1 LENPWKFFTTLQHRR
16 HHTAGVKAGQRPS
29 GRTIILELVREMEE
43 RLYPLLY
50 RVLPP
55 RAYHV
60 YLHPDDYREIETIA
74 PVIAADAQRA
84 LTDRVDAL
92 NRRPRW
98 HGLLLGKQP
107 PIEPPAAGWEIAIHP
122 DANSELER
130 GQIGIVS
137 RLSVAA
143 TPKFE
148 GGTPTTRI
156 ARTVV
161 TGPLRRTTTREETT
175 AAPISHAV
183 RAPVSTPPVAVAARL
198 REDASAGQ
206 AAASAV
212 TNATSITLGAEALA
226 KAAEPRV
233 DLSAEGLA
241 KVDAAGGVAQLAYVD
256 EHGPHIFVMRKDV
269 VSIGR
274 GGSAHWVDVQVTT
287 GPRVSRE
294 HCRIRRADDGRFFLQ
309 DLSTW
314 GTSVNGQRVKP
325 FVHTSP
331 AGQLEETG
339 QEHEL
344 PREARIQLADAL
356 LIEFQTLEP

>member
-1 LENPWKFFTTLQHRR
+1 
-16 HHTAGVKAGQRPS
+16 
-29 GRTIILELVREMEE
+29 MEE

-60 YLHPDDYREIETIA
+60 YVHPDDYREIETIVQ
-74 PVIAADAQRA
+74 VIAADAQRA
-84 LTDRVDAL
+84 LTERVDTL

-98 HGLLLGKQP
+98 QGLLLGKHP

-143 TPKFE
+143 RPTFE

-161 TGPLRRTTTREETT
+161 TGTLRRTTTREET
-175 AAPISHAV
+175 AA
-183 RAPVSTPPVAVAARL
+183 PVAVAA
-198 REDASAGQ
+198 APSA
-206 AAASAV
+206 
-212 TNATSITLGAEALA
+212 TATAT
-226 KAAEPRV
+226 EPRV
-233 DLSAEGLA
+233 E
-241 KVDAAGGVAQLAYVD
+241 AARGIAQLAYVD
-256 EHGPHIFVMRKDV
+256 EQGPHIFVMRKDV

-356 LIEFQTLEP
+356 LIEFQALDPQ

>member
-1 LENPWKFFTTLQHRR
+1 
-16 HHTAGVKAGQRPS
+16 
-29 GRTIILELVREMEE
+29 MEE

-60 YLHPDDYREIETIA
+60 YLHPDDYREIETIVQ
-74 PVIAADAQRA
+74 VIAADAQRA
-84 LTDRVDAL
+84 LSERVDSL

-98 HGLLLGKQP
+98 QGLILGTQP
-107 PIEPPAAGWEIAIHP
+107 PIEPPSGGWDISIHP

-161 TGPLRRTTTREETT
+161 TGTLRRTTTREET
-175 AAPISHAV
+175 AV
-183 RAPVSTPPVAVAARL
+183 SPVPLAVPASVSTPLVAVAA
-198 REDASAGQ
+198 APSAI
-206 AAASAV
+206 
-212 TNATSITLGAEALA
+212 TNATSI
-226 KAAEPRV
+226 AEPRV
-233 DLSAEGLA
+233 E
-241 KVDAAGGVAQLAYVD
+241 AARGVAQLAYVD
-256 EHGPHIFVMRKDV
+256 EQGPHTFVMRKDV

-274 GGSAHWVDVQVTT
+274 GGSAHWVDVQVAT
-287 GPRVSRE
+287 GPRVSRD

-325 FVHTSP
+325 YVHTSP
-331 AGQLEETG
+331 AGKLEETG

-344 PREARIQLADAL
+344 PRDARIQLADAL

>member
-1 LENPWKFFTTLQHRR
+1 
-16 HHTAGVKAGQRPS
+16 
-29 GRTIILELVREMEE
+29 MEE

-74 PVIAADAQRA
+74 QAIAADAQRA
-84 LTDRVDAL
+84 LTDRVGAL

-98 HGLLLGKQP
+98 QGLLLGKQP
-107 PIEPPAAGWEIAIHP
+107 PIEPPSAGWEIAIHP
-122 DANSELER
+122 DANSELAR

-137 RLSVAA
+137 CLSVAR
-143 TPKFE
+143 TPTFE
-148 GGTPTTRI
+148 VGTPTTRF
-156 ARTVV
+156 ARTLV
-161 TGPLRRTTTREETT
+161 TGTLRRTTTREET
-175 AAPISHAV
+175 AAPPVPRAV
-183 RAPVSTPPVAVAARL
+183 PSPVSTPLVSVAAPL
-198 REDASAGQ
+198 REDAS
-206 AAASAV
+206 
-212 TNATSITLGAEALA
+212 TSALA

-233 DLSAEGLA
+233 E
-241 KVDAAGGVAQLAYVD
+241 AARGVAHLAYVD
-256 EHGPHIFVMRKDV
+256 EQGPHVFVMRKDV

-309 DLSTW
+309 DVSTW

-325 FVHTSP
+325 YVHTSP
-331 AGQLEETG
+331 AGLLEETG

-344 PREARIQLADAL
+344 PRDARIQLADAL
-356 LIEFQTLEP
+356 QIEFQTLDPES

>member
-1 LENPWKFFTTLQHRR
+1 
-16 HHTAGVKAGQRPS
+16 
-29 GRTIILELVREMEE
+29 MEE

-60 YLHPDDYREIETIA
+60 YLHPDDYREVETIA
-74 PVIAADAQRA
+74 QVIAADAQRA
-84 LTDRVDAL
+84 LTERVDTL

-98 HGLLLGKQP
+98 HGLILGKQP
-107 PIEPPAAGWEIAIHP
+107 PIEAPSGGWEISIHP

-143 TPKFE
+143 TPRFE

-161 TGPLRRTTTREETT
+161 TGTLRRTTTHEEAA
-175 AAPISHAV
+175 AAPVPHAV
-183 RAPVSTPPVAVAARL
+183 PPSASTPLIGAGARL

-206 AAASAV
+206 AAPSAV
-212 TNATSITLGAEALA
+212 ASATSIP
-226 KAAEPRV
+226 EPRV
-233 DLSAEGLA
+233 DLSAGAVA
-241 KVDAAGGVAQLAYVD
+241 KVEAARGVARLAYVD
-256 EHGPHIFVMRKDV
+256 EQGPHVFVMRKDV

-274 GGSAHWVDVQVTT
+274 GGSAHWVDVQITT

-294 HCRIRRADDGRFFLQ
+294 HCRIRRAGDGRFFLQ
-309 DLSTW
+309 DVSTW
-314 GTSVNGQRVKP
+314 GTSVDGQRVPP
-325 FVHTSP
+325 FVRPSP
-331 AGQLEETG
+331 DGELKETG
-339 QEHEL
+339 AEREL
-344 PREARIQLADAL
+344 PAHARIQLADAVS
-356 LIEFQTLEP
+356 IEFQADGAPC

>member
-1 LENPWKFFTTLQHRR
+1 
-16 HHTAGVKAGQRPS
+16 
-29 GRTIILELVREMEE
+29 MEE

-74 PVIAADAQRA
+74 QVIAADAQRA
-84 LTDRVDAL
+84 LTERVDTL

-98 HGLLLGKQP
+98 QGLLLGKQP
-107 PIEPPAAGWEIAIHP
+107 PIEPPAAGWEISVHP
-122 DANSELER
+122 DANGELVR

-143 TPKFE
+143 RPTFE

-161 TGPLRRTTTREETT
+161 TGRLRQTTTREET
-175 AAPISHAV
+175 AAPVPQAV
-183 RAPVSTPPVAVAARL
+183 PSSVSTPLLAVAARL
-198 REDASAGQ
+198 REDASTFAQATADKSAGQ
-206 AAASAV
+206 AAPTVVS
-212 TNATSITLGAEALA
+212 NATVIALARPPPSLGEGGALA

-233 DLSAEGLA
+233 DPSAEALA
-241 KVDAAGGVAQLAYVD
+241 KVEAARGVAQLAYVD
-256 EHGPHIFVMRKDV
+256 EQGPHIFVMRKDL

-294 HCRIRRADDGRFFLQ
+294 HCRIRRAGDGRFFLQ
-309 DLSTW
+309 DLSAW

-325 FVHTSP
+325 YVHTSP
-331 AGQLEETG
+331 AGQLQETG
-339 QEHEL
+339 QEHAL
-344 PREARIQLADAL
+344 PRDARIQLADVL
-356 LIEFQTLEP
+356 LIEFQTTDSQ

>member
-1 LENPWKFFTTLQHRR
+1 
-16 HHTAGVKAGQRPS
+16 VKPGQRPS

-84 LTDRVDAL
+84 LSERIGTL

-98 HGLLLGKQP
+98 QGLLLGKQP
-107 PIEPPAAGWEIAIHP
+107 PIETPAAGWEISIHP
-122 DANSELER
+122 DANTELER

-137 RLSVAA
+137 RLSVAR
-143 TPKFE
+143 TPTFE

-161 TGPLRRTTTREETT
+161 TGTLRRTTTSEESVPPP
-175 AAPISHAV
+175 APQSAPS
-183 RAPVSTPPVAVAARL
+183 PVSVATPLIAVAA
-198 REDASAGQ
+198 AP
-206 AAASAV
+206 SAV
-212 TNATSITLGAEALA
+212 ANTSTMT
-226 KAAEPRV
+226 EPRP
-233 DLSAEGLA
+233 E
-241 KVDAAGGVAQLAYVD
+241 AARGIAHLAYVD
-256 EHGPHIFVMRKDV
+256 EQGPHVFVMRKDV

-294 HCRIRRADDGRFFLQ
+294 HCRVRRAEDGRFFLR
-309 DLSTW
+309 DMSTW
-314 GTSVNGQRVKP
+314 GTSVNGQRIPP
-325 FVHTSP
+325 FVQTSP
-331 AGQLEETG
+331 TGQLEETG
-339 QEHEL
+339 HEHEL

-356 LIEFQTLEP
+356 LIEFQTLDPQ

>member
-1 LENPWKFFTTLQHRR
+1 MENPWKFFTTLQHR
-16 HHTAGVKAGQRPS
+16 HTHTAGVKTGERPS

-43 RLYPLLY
+43 RRYPLLY

-74 PVIAADAQRA
+74 QVIAADAHRA
-84 LTDRVDAL
+84 LTERVDAL

-98 HGLLLGKQP
+98 QGVLLGKQP
-107 PIEPPAAGWEIAIHP
+107 PIEPPPAGWEISIHP
-122 DANSELER
+122 DANGELER

-137 RLSVAA
+137 RLAVAR
-143 TPKFE
+143 TPTFE

-161 TGPLRRTTTREETT
+161 TGTLRRTTSHEEAT
-175 AAPISHAV
+175 AAP
-183 RAPVSTPPVAVAARL
+183 T
-198 REDASAGQ
+198 
-206 AAASAV
+206 AAANV
-212 TNATSITLGAEALA
+212 TSIPLGVDALA

-233 DLSAEGLA
+233 DPSAVALA
-241 KVDAAGGVAQLAYVD
+241 KVEAARGIAQLAYVD
-256 EHGPHIFVMRKDV
+256 EQGPHIFVMRKDV

-314 GTSVNGQRVKP
+314 GTSVNGERVKP
-325 FVHTSP
+325 YVQTSA

-339 QEHEL
+339 QEHQL
-344 PREARIQLADAL
+344 PHNARVQLADAL
-356 LIEFQTLEP
+356 LIEFQTIGPQ

>member
-1 LENPWKFFTTLQHRR
+1 
-16 HHTAGVKAGQRPS
+16 
-29 GRTIILELVREMEE
+29 MEE

-84 LTDRVDAL
+84 LSERVDAL

-98 HGLLLGKQP
+98 QGLLLGKQP
-107 PIEPPAAGWEIAIHP
+107 PIELPSAGWDISIHP
-122 DANSELER
+122 DANSELAP

-143 TPKFE
+143 TPTFE

-161 TGPLRRTTTREETT
+161 TGDLRRTTTRDE
-175 AAPISHAV
+175 
-183 RAPVSTPPVAVAARL
+183 APVAPLAAVAT
-198 REDASAGQ
+198 Q
-206 AAASAV
+206 ATAITS
-212 TNATSITLGAEALA
+212 ATSVP
-226 KAAEPRV
+226 EPRV
-233 DLSAEGLA
+233 GPSAEAVA
-241 KVDAAGGVAQLAYVD
+241 KVEATRAIARLAYVD
-256 EHGPHIFVMRKDV
+256 EQGPHVFVMRKDV

-274 GGSAHWVDVQVTT
+274 GGSAHWVDVQVAT

-294 HCRIRRADDGRFFLQ
+294 HCRIRRNSDGRFYLQ
-309 DLSTW
+309 DMSAW
-314 GTSVNGQRVKP
+314 GTSVNSQRVKP
-325 FVHTSP
+325 FVHTTP

-339 QEHEL
+339 HEHEL
-344 PREARIQLADAL
+344 PRDARIQLADAL
-356 LIEFQTLEP
+356 LIEFQALESQ

>member
-1 LENPWKFFTTLQHRR
+1 M
-16 HHTAGVKAGQRPS
+16 KAGQRPS
-29 GRTIILELVREMEE
+29 GRTIILELVREMEG

-50 RVLPP
+50 RVLAP

-60 YLHPDDYREIETIA
+60 YLHPDDYREIQTIA
-74 PVIAADAQRA
+74 QVIAADAQRA
-84 LTDRVDAL
+84 LTDRVAAL

-107 PIEPPAAGWEIAIHP
+107 PIEPPSAGWEISIHP
-122 DANSELER
+122 DANSELEH

-137 RLSVAA
+137 RLSVPA
-143 TPKFE
+143 TPTFE

-161 TGPLRRTTTREETT
+161 TGTLRRTTTREEAT
-175 AAPISHAV
+175 APSVPQIARSSI
-183 RAPVSTPPVAVAARL
+183 STPLVAVAA
-198 REDASAGQ
+198 APAVAAVP
-206 AAASAV
+206 AAA
-212 TNATSITLGAEALA
+212 TAESRVE
-226 KAAEPRV
+226 AAR
-233 DLSAEGLA
+233 GI
-241 KVDAAGGVAQLAYVD
+241 AQLAYVD
-256 EHGPHIFVMRKDV
+256 EHGPHVFVIRKDV

-294 HCRIRRADDGRFFLQ
+294 HCRIRRAADGRFFLQ

-325 FVHTSP
+325 FVHTSS

-344 PREARIQLADAL
+344 SRDARIQLADAL
-356 LIEFQTLEP
+356 LIEFQTLDPQ

>member
-1 LENPWKFFTTLQHRR
+1 
-16 HHTAGVKAGQRPS
+16 VKAGQRPS
-29 GRTIILELVREMEE
+29 GRHIILELVREMEE

-60 YLHPDDYREIETIA
+60 YLHPDDYRDIETIA

-84 LTDRVDAL
+84 LTERVDTL
-92 NRRPRW
+92 NQRPRW
-98 HGLLLGKQP
+98 QGLLLGKQP
-107 PIEPPAAGWEIAIHP
+107 PIEPPPAGWEIAIHP

-137 RLSVAA
+137 RLAVAA
-143 TPKFE
+143 TPTFE

-161 TGPLRRTTTREETT
+161 TGALRRTTTREE
-175 AAPISHAV
+175 AA
-183 RAPVSTPPVAVAARL
+183 AVA
-198 REDASAGQ
+198 SAPT
-206 AAASAV
+206 AV
-212 TNATSITLGAEALA
+212 AHATI
-226 KAAEPRV
+226 AEPRV
-233 DLSAEGLA
+233 DLSAGLSAEALA
-241 KVDAAGGVAQLAYVD
+241 KVEAARGVAQLAYAD
-256 EHGPHIFVMRKDV
+256 EHGPHVFVMRKDV

-294 HCRIRRADDGRFFLQ
+294 HCRIRRSGDGRFFLQ

-325 FVHTSP
+325 YVQTST

-339 QEHEL
+339 QEQEL
-344 PREARIQLADAL
+344 PRDARIQLADAL
-356 LIEFQTLEP
+356 LIEFQTLDPQ

>member
-1 LENPWKFFTTLQHRR
+1 
-16 HHTAGVKAGQRPS
+16 
-29 GRTIILELVREMEE
+29 MEE

-74 PVIAADAQRA
+74 QVIAADAQRA
-84 LTDRVDAL
+84 LTERVDTL

-98 HGLLLGKQP
+98 QGLLLGKQP
-107 PIEPPAAGWEIAIHP
+107 PIEPPSAGWEISIHP

-156 ARTVV
+156 GRTVV
-161 TGPLRRTTTREETT
+161 AGTLRRTTTREE
-175 AAPISHAV
+175 A
-183 RAPVSTPPVAVAARL
+183 
-198 REDASAGQ
+198 ASAGPATAKAHALQ
-206 AAASAV
+206 PS
-212 TNATSITLGAEALA
+212 TIQMATSVALDADPSAEALA
-226 KAAEPRV
+226 KVEALAQAAEPRV
-233 DLSAEGLA
+233 EVARGI
-241 KVDAAGGVAQLAYVD
+241 AQLAYVD
-256 EHGPHIFVMRKDV
+256 EQGPHIFVMRKDA

-325 FVHTSP
+325 YVHTSP

-339 QEHEL
+339 LEHEL
-344 PREARIQLADAL
+344 PRDARIQLADAL
-356 LIEFQTLEP
+356 LVEFQTLDS

>member
-1 LENPWKFFTTLQHRR
+1 M
-16 HHTAGVKAGQRPS
+16 KAGQRPS

-74 PVIAADAQRA
+74 QAIAADAQRA
-84 LTDRVDAL
+84 MTERVDAL

-98 HGLLLGKQP
+98 QGLLLGKQP
-107 PIEPPAAGWEIAIHP
+107 PIEPPSAGWEISIHP

-137 RLSVAA
+137 RLSVTASP
-143 TPKFE
+143 TFE

-161 TGPLRRTTTREETT
+161 TGTLRRTTTREET
-175 AAPISHAV
+175 AAPVPKAV
-183 RAPVSTPPVAVAARL
+183 SSSVSTPPVAAAVAP
-198 REDASAGQ
+198 
-206 AAASAV
+206 SAV
-212 TNATSITLGAEALA
+212 ANATSI
-226 KAAEPRV
+226 AEPHI
-233 DLSAEGLA
+233 E
-241 KVDAAGGVAQLAYVD
+241 AARGIAQLAYVD
-256 EHGPHIFVMRKDV
+256 EQGPHIFVMRKDV

-314 GTSVNGQRVKP
+314 GTSVNGQGVKP
-325 FVHTSP
+325 YVQTSP

-344 PREARIQLADAL
+344 PRDARIQLADAL
-356 LIEFQTLEP
+356 LIEFQTLDPQ

>member
-1 LENPWKFFTTLQHRR
+1 
-16 HHTAGVKAGQRPS
+16 
-29 GRTIILELVREMEE
+29 MEE

-55 RAYHV
+55 RVYHV

-74 PVIAADAQRA
+74 PAIAVDAQRA
-84 LTDRVDAL
+84 LTERVDTL

-98 HGLLLGKQP
+98 HGLILGKQP
-107 PIEPPAAGWEIAIHP
+107 LIEPPAAGWDISIHP
-122 DANSELER
+122 EANSELER

-143 TPKFE
+143 VPTFE

-161 TGPLRRTTTREETT
+161 SGTLRRTTTREETVT
-175 AAPISHAV
+175 PPVPAVTQPAAST
-183 RAPVSTPPVAVAARL
+183 VSTPVLAVAA
-198 REDASAGQ
+198 AAPSAIT
-206 AAASAV
+206 S
-212 TNATSITLGAEALA
+212 ATSAPEVRMEAA
-226 KAAEPRV
+226 R
-233 DLSAEGLA
+233 
-241 KVDAAGGVAQLAYVD
+241 GVAQLAYVD
-256 EHGPHIFVMRKDV
+256 EQGPHTFVMRKDV

-274 GGSAHWVDVQVTT
+274 GGSAHWVDVQVAT

-294 HCRIRRADDGRFFLQ
+294 HCRIRRAADGRFFLQ

-325 FVHTSP
+325 YVQSSTT
-331 AGQLEETG
+331 GQLQETG
-339 QEHEL
+339 EEQQL
-344 PREARIQLADAL
+344 PRDARIQLADAL
-356 LIEFQTLEP
+356 LIEFQTLNQL

>member
-1 LENPWKFFTTLQHRR
+1 M
-16 HHTAGVKAGQRPS
+16 KAGQRPS

-74 PVIAADAQRA
+74 QVIAADAQRA
-84 LTDRVDAL
+84 LTERVDTL

-98 HGLLLGKQP
+98 QRLLLGKQP
-107 PIEPPAAGWEIAIHP
+107 PIEPPSAGWEISIHP

-161 TGPLRRTTTREETT
+161 TGTLRRTTTREE
-175 AAPISHAV
+175 A
-183 RAPVSTPPVAVAARL
+183 
-198 REDASAGQ
+198 ASAGP
-206 AAASAV
+206 ATAKAV
-212 TNATSITLGAEALA
+212 ALQPSTIQMATSVALDADPSAEALA
-226 KAAEPRV
+226 KVEALAQAAEPRV
-233 DLSAEGLA
+233 EVARGI
-241 KVDAAGGVAQLAYVD
+241 AQLAYVD
-256 EHGPHIFVMRKDV
+256 EQGPHIFVMRKDA

-314 GTSVNGQRVKP
+314 GTSVNGERVKP
-325 FVHTSP
+325 YVHTSP

-344 PREARIQLADAL
+344 PRDARIQLADAL
-356 LIEFQTLEP
+356 LIEFQTLHP

>member
-1 LENPWKFFTTLQHRR
+1 M
-16 HHTAGVKAGQRPS
+16 KAGQRPS

-43 RLYPLLY
+43 RLYPLVY

-74 PVIAADAQRA
+74 QVIAADAERA
-84 LTDRVDAL
+84 LTERVDIL

-98 HGLLLGKQP
+98 HRLLLGKQP
-107 PIEPPAAGWEIAIHP
+107 PIEPPSAGWEIAIHP

-161 TGPLRRTTTREETT
+161 TGTLRRTTTREE
-175 AAPISHAV
+175 A
-183 RAPVSTPPVAVAARL
+183 
-198 REDASAGQ
+198 ASAGPATAKAVALQ
-206 AAASAV
+206 PSTIQMATSVALGADSSAV
-212 TNATSITLGAEALA
+212 ALA
-226 KAAEPRV
+226 KVEAA
-233 DLSAEGLA
+233 S
-241 KVDAAGGVAQLAYVD
+241 GVAQLAYVD

-294 HCRIRRADDGRFFLQ
+294 HCRIRRANSGRFFLQ

-314 GTSVNGQRVKP
+314 GTSVNDQRVTP
-325 FVHTSP
+325 YVHTSP
-331 AGQLEETG
+331 TGQLEETG

-344 PREARIQLADAL
+344 PRDARIQLADAL
-356 LIEFQTLEP
+356 QIEFQTLDPQ

>member
-1 LENPWKFFTTLQHRR
+1 
-16 HHTAGVKAGQRPS
+16 
-29 GRTIILELVREMEE
+29 MEE

-84 LTDRVDAL
+84 LTERVETL

-98 HGLLLGKQP
+98 HGLLHGKQP
-107 PIEPPAAGWEIAIHP
+107 PIEPPSAGWDISIHP

-161 TGPLRRTTTREETT
+161 TGTLRRTTTREEA
-175 AAPISHAV
+175 AAPPVPQAAP
-183 RAPVSTPPVAVAARL
+183 APVATPVLAVAARL
-198 REDASAGQ
+198 REDGSAGQ
-206 AAASAV
+206 AAPSAI
-212 TNATSITLGAEALA
+212 TNATGVTLDADPSAVPLPKAEAA
-226 KAAEPRV
+226 RGIAH
-233 DLSAEGLA
+233 
-241 KVDAAGGVAQLAYVD
+241 LAYVD
-256 EHGPHIFVMRKDV
+256 EQGPHVFVMRKDV

-274 GGSAHWVDVQVTT
+274 GGSAHWVDVQVAT

-314 GTSVNGQRVKP
+314 GTSVNGQQVKP

-344 PREARIQLADAL
+344 PRDARIQLADAV
-356 LIEFQTLEP
+356 LIEFQRLDQP

>member
-1 LENPWKFFTTLQHRR
+1 
-16 HHTAGVKAGQRPS
+16 VKAAQRPS

-60 YLHPDDYREIETIA
+60 YLHPDDYREVETIT

-84 LTDRVDAL
+84 LTERVDTL

-98 HGLLLGKQP
+98 QGMLLGKQP
-107 PIEPPAAGWEIAIHP
+107 PIEPPSAGWEISIHP

-137 RLSVAA
+137 RLSVARA
-143 TPKFE
+143 PTFE

-161 TGPLRRTTTREETT
+161 TGTLRRTTTRDEDATL
-175 AAPISHAV
+175 APAPPVPQAV
-183 RAPVSTPPVAVAARL
+183 PPTISTPPVAVLAAPP
-198 REDASAGQ
+198 AVAQ
-206 AAASAV
+206 A
-212 TNATSITLGAEALA
+212 TGT
-226 KAAEPRV
+226 AEPRV
-233 DLSAEGLA
+233 DPSAVALA
-241 KVDAAGGVAQLAYVD
+241 KVEAARGVAHLAYVD
-256 EHGPHIFVMRKDV
+256 EQGPHVFVIRKDL

-287 GPRVSRE
+287 GARVSRE

-309 DLSTW
+309 DLSAW
-314 GTSVNGQRVKP
+314 GTSVNGQRVRP
-325 FVHTSP
+325 YVHTSP
-331 AGQLEETG
+331 EGRLEETG

-344 PREARIQLADAL
+344 PRDARIQLADAL
-356 LIEFQTLEP
+356 LIEFQTLE

>member
-1 LENPWKFFTTLQHRR
+1 
-16 HHTAGVKAGQRPS
+16 
-29 GRTIILELVREMEE
+29 MEE

-60 YLHPDDYREIETIA
+60 YLHSDDYREIETVA

-84 LTDRVDAL
+84 LTERVNTL

-98 HGLLLGKQP
+98 QGLLLGKQP
-107 PIEPPAAGWEIAIHP
+107 PIEPPSAGWEISIHP
-122 DANSELER
+122 DANSELEP

-161 TGPLRRTTTREETT
+161 TGTLRRTTTREET
-175 AAPISHAV
+175 AAPPLPQAV
-183 RAPVSTPPVAVAARL
+183 PSSVSTPLIAVAARP
-198 REDASAGQ
+198 REDASTFAKAAGDGSAGQ
-206 AAASAV
+206 AAPAGI
-212 TNATSITLGAEALA
+212 TDATSIG
-226 KAAEPRV
+226 EPRV
-233 DLSAEGLA
+233 E
-241 KVDAAGGVAQLAYVD
+241 AAGGVAQLAYVD
-256 EHGPHIFVMRKDV
+256 EQGPHIFVMRKDV

-314 GTSVNGQRVKP
+314 GTSLNGRRVKP
-325 FVHTSP
+325 YVQTSP
-331 AGQLEETG
+331 AGHLEETG

-344 PREARIQLADAL
+344 PRDARVQLAETL
-356 LIEFQTLEP
+356 LIEFQTLDRR

>member
-1 LENPWKFFTTLQHRR
+1 M
-16 HHTAGVKAGQRPS
+16 QRPS

-60 YLHPDDYREIETIA
+60 YLHPDDYRDIETIA
-74 PVIAADAQRA
+74 AVLAADAQRG
-84 LTDRVDAL
+84 LTERVETL

-98 HGLLLGKQP
+98 QRLLLGNQP
-107 PIEPPAAGWEIAIHP
+107 PIEVPQDGWDISIHP
-122 DANSELER
+122 DANNELEP

-137 RLSVAA
+137 RLAVAA
-143 TPKFE
+143 NPKFE

-161 TGPLRRTTTREETT
+161 TGTLRRTTTREEVTPPSIPDT
-175 AAPISHAV
+175 RATSLAVPVVRATAIATPLIARSAAP
-183 RAPVSTPPVAVAARL
+183 
-198 REDASAGQ
+198 ASIADTG
-206 AAASAV
+206 
-212 TNATSITLGAEALA
+212 ATSEVRG
-226 KAAEPRV
+226 
-233 DLSAEGLA
+233 
-241 KVDAAGGVAQLAYVD
+241 DAAGGNARLAYVD
-256 EHGPHIFVMRKDV
+256 EQGPHVFVMRKDV

-287 GPRVSRE
+287 GARVSRE
-294 HCRIRRADDGRFFLQ
+294 HCRIRRAGDGRFFLQ

-314 GTSVNGQRVKP
+314 GTSVNGQRVQP
-325 FVHTSP
+325 FVRTTA

-339 QEHEL
+339 NEHEL
-344 PREARIQLADAL
+344 PRDARIQLADAL
-356 LIEFQTLEP
+356 LIEFQTLQQS

>member
-1 LENPWKFFTTLQHRR
+1 
-16 HHTAGVKAGQRPS
+16 
-29 GRTIILELVREMEE
+29 MEE

-74 PVIAADAQRA
+74 QVIAADAQRA
-84 LTDRVDAL
+84 LTERVDTL

-98 HGLLLGKQP
+98 QGLLLGKQP
-107 PIEPPAAGWEIAIHP
+107 PIEPPSAGWEISIHP

-161 TGPLRRTTTREETT
+161 TGTLRRTTTREET
-175 AAPISHAV
+175 AV
-183 RAPVSTPPVAVAARL
+183 PPVPQALASSVSTPLLTVAAAPT
-198 REDASAGQ
+198 EVA
-206 AAASAV
+206 
-212 TNATSITLGAEALA
+212 NATSV
-226 KAAEPRV
+226 AEPRV
-233 DLSAEGLA
+233 EVARGI
-241 KVDAAGGVAQLAYVD
+241 AQLAYVD
-256 EHGPHIFVMRKDV
+256 EQGPHIFVMRKDV

-325 FVHTSP
+325 YVHTSP

-339 QEHEL
+339 REHEL
-344 PREARIQLADAL
+344 PRDARIQLADAL
-356 LIEFQTLEP
+356 LIEFQTLDPQ

>member
-1 LENPWKFFTTLQHRR
+1 
-16 HHTAGVKAGQRPS
+16 
-29 GRTIILELVREMEE
+29 MEE

-74 PVIAADAQRA
+74 QVIAADAQRA
-84 LTDRVDAL
+84 LTERIDAL

-98 HGLLLGKQP
+98 QGLLLGKQP
-107 PIEPPAAGWEIAIHP
+107 PIEPPSAGWEISIHP
-122 DANSELER
+122 DANHELER

-137 RLSVAA
+137 RLSVAR
-143 TPKFE
+143 TPTFE

-161 TGPLRRTTTREETT
+161 TGTLRRTTTREET
-175 AAPISHAV
+175 AAPPVPQVIPSS
-183 RAPVSTPPVAVAARL
+183 VSTPLVAVAA
-198 REDASAGQ
+198 APSV
-206 AAASAV
+206 AAIP
-212 TNATSITLGAEALA
+212 TSI
-226 KAAEPRV
+226 AEPRV
-233 DLSAEGLA
+233 E
-241 KVDAAGGVAQLAYVD
+241 AARGIAHLAYVD
-256 EHGPHIFVMRKDV
+256 EQGPHVFVMRKDV

-325 FVHTSP
+325 FVHTST

-344 PREARIQLADAL
+344 SRDARIQLADAL
-356 LIEFQTLEP
+356 LIEFQTLDPQ

>member
-1 LENPWKFFTTLQHRR
+1 M
-16 HHTAGVKAGQRPS
+16 KAGQRPS

-43 RLYPLLY
+43 RLYPLVY

-74 PVIAADAQRA
+74 QVIAADAARA
-84 LTDRVDAL
+84 LTERVDTL

-98 HGLLLGKQP
+98 QGLLLGKQP
-107 PIEPPAAGWEIAIHP
+107 PIEPPSAGWEISIHP
-122 DANSELER
+122 DANSELAR

-143 TPKFE
+143 TPTFE

-161 TGPLRRTTTREETT
+161 TGTLRRTTTQEQT
-175 AAPISHAV
+175 AAPSVPHAV
-183 RAPVSTPPVAVAARL
+183 PVAASTPLIAVAARL

-206 AAASAV
+206 AAPSAV
-212 TNATSITLGAEALA
+212 TNATNLT
-226 KAAEPRV
+226 EPRV
-233 DLSAEGLA
+233 E
-241 KVDAAGGVAQLAYVD
+241 AAGGVAHLAYVD
-256 EHGPHIFVMRKDV
+256 EHGPHVFVMRKDV

-294 HCRIRRADDGRFFLQ
+294 HCRIRRADNGRFFLQ
-309 DLSTW
+309 DVSTW
-314 GTSVNGQRVKP
+314 GTSVNGERVKP

-331 AGQLEETG
+331 AGRLEETG
-339 QEHEL
+339 QEHAL
-344 PREARIQLADAL
+344 PRDARIQLADAL
-356 LIEFQTLEP
+356 LIEFQTLDP

>member
-1 LENPWKFFTTLQHRR
+1 
-16 HHTAGVKAGQRPS
+16 
-29 GRTIILELVREMEE
+29 MEE

-60 YLHPDDYREIETIA
+60 YLHPDDYRDIETIA
-74 PVIAADAQRA
+74 QVIAADAQRA
-84 LTDRVDAL
+84 LTERVDAL

-98 HGLLLGKQP
+98 RGLVLGKQP
-107 PIEPPAAGWEIAIHP
+107 PIEPPAAGWEISIHP

-130 GQIGIVS
+130 GQIGIIS

-143 TPKFE
+143 TPTFE

-161 TGPLRRTTTREETT
+161 TGTLRRTATREEA
-175 AAPISHAV
+175 AAP
-183 RAPVSTPPVAVAARL
+183 PVPQTVPSSAATPPTAVALAP
-198 REDASAGQ
+198 
-206 AAASAV
+206 SAV
-212 TNATSITLGAEALA
+212 ASVTSST
-226 KAAEPRV
+226 EPRV
-233 DLSAEGLA
+233 E
-241 KVDAAGGVAQLAYVD
+241 AARGVAQLAYVD
-256 EHGPHIFVMRKDV
+256 EQGPHIFVMRKDV

-309 DLSTW
+309 DVSTW
-314 GTSVNGQRVKP
+314 GTSVNGERVKP
-325 FVHTSP
+325 YVHTSP
-331 AGQLEETG
+331 AGHLEETG
-339 QEHEL
+339 QEQAL
-344 PREARIQLADAL
+344 PRDARIQLADAL
-356 LIEFQTLEP
+356 LIEFQTLDPQ

>member
-1 LENPWKFFTTLQHRR
+1 
-16 HHTAGVKAGQRPS
+16 VKAGQRPS

-55 RAYHV
+55 RVYHV
-60 YLHPDDYREIETIA
+60 YLHPDDHREIETIA
-74 PVIAADAQRA
+74 PVVAADAQRA
-84 LTDRVDAL
+84 LTERVETL

-98 HGLLLGKQP
+98 YGLVMGKQP
-107 PIEPPAAGWEIAIHP
+107 PIEPPSAGWEIAIHP

-137 RLSVAA
+137 RLSVSA
-143 TPKFE
+143 TPTFE

-161 TGPLRRTTTREETT
+161 TGALRRTTTREETT
-175 AAPISHAV
+175 APAP
-183 RAPVSTPPVAVAARL
+183 PPVA
-198 REDASAGQ
+198 AS
-206 AAASAV
+206 V
-212 TNATSITLGAEALA
+212 T
-226 KAAEPRV
+226 EPRPE
-233 DLSAEGLA
+233 ATR
-241 KVDAAGGVAQLAYVD
+241 GVAHLAYVD
-256 EHGPHIFVMRKDV
+256 EQGPHVFVMRKDV

-294 HCRIRRADDGRFFLQ
+294 HCRIRRAGDGRFFLQ

-314 GTSVNGQRVKP
+314 GTSVNGRRVAP
-325 FVHTSP
+325 YVQTSP
-331 AGQLEETG
+331 AGRLEETG

-344 PREARIQLADAL
+344 PRDARIQLADAL
-356 LIEFQTLEP
+356 LIEFQTLDAES

>member
-1 LENPWKFFTTLQHRR
+1 MKP
-16 HHTAGVKAGQRPS
+16 GQRPS

-84 LTDRVDAL
+84 LSERIAAL

-98 HGLLLGKQP
+98 QGLLLGKQP
-107 PIEPPAAGWEIAIHP
+107 PIETPAAGWEISIHP
-122 DANSELER
+122 DANTELER

-137 RLSVAA
+137 RLSVAR
-143 TPKFE
+143 TPTFE

-161 TGPLRRTTTREETT
+161 TGTLRRTTTSEET
-175 AAPISHAV
+175 AP
-183 RAPVSTPPVAVAARL
+183 APVPQSAPSSVSVATPLIAVAA
-198 REDASAGQ
+198 AP
-206 AAASAV
+206 AAVAHTGSM
-212 TNATSITLGAEALA
+212 T
-226 KAAEPRV
+226 EPR
-233 DLSAEGLA
+233 LE
-241 KVDAAGGVAQLAYVD
+241 AARGIAHLAYVD
-256 EHGPHIFVMRKDV
+256 EQGPHVFVMRKDV

-294 HCRIRRADDGRFFLQ
+294 HCRIRRADDGRFFLR
-309 DLSTW
+309 DMSTW
-314 GTSVNGQRVKP
+314 GTSVNGQRIPP
-325 FVHTSP
+325 FVQTSP
-331 AGQLEETG
+331 TGQLEETG
-339 QEHEL
+339 HEHEL
-344 PREARIQLADAL
+344 PRDARIQLADAV
-356 LIEFQTLEP
+356 LIEFQTLDSQ

>member
-1 LENPWKFFTTLQHRR
+1 
-16 HHTAGVKAGQRPS
+16 
-29 GRTIILELVREMEE
+29 MEE

-74 PVIAADAQRA
+74 QVIAADAQRA
-84 LTDRVDAL
+84 LTERINTL

-98 HGLLLGKQP
+98 QGLLLGKQP
-107 PIEPPAAGWEIAIHP
+107 PIELPSAGWEISIHP

-143 TPKFE
+143 TPTFT

-161 TGPLRRTTTREETT
+161 TGTLRRTTTREE
-175 AAPISHAV
+175 AIAPPVPQAV
-183 RAPVSTPPVAVAARL
+183 PSSVSTPLLAVAARL

-206 AAASAV
+206 AAPTAAA
-212 TNATSITLGAEALA
+212 NATSIALSTDLSADPSAEALA
-226 KAAEPRV
+226 KVE
-233 DLSAEGLA
+233 
-241 KVDAAGGVAQLAYVD
+241 AAGGIAQLAYVD
-256 EHGPHIFVMRKDV
+256 EQGPHIFVMRKDV

-325 FVHTSP
+325 YVHTSP
-331 AGQLEETG
+331 TGQLEETG

-344 PREARIQLADAL
+344 PHNARVQLADAL
-356 LIEFQTLEP
+356 LIEFQTLDPQ

>member
-1 LENPWKFFTTLQHRR
+1 LENPWNFFTTLQHRA

-43 RLYPLLY
+43 RLYPLVY

-60 YLHPDDYREIETIA
+60 YLHSDDYREIETIA

-84 LTDRVDAL
+84 LSERVDAL

-98 HGLLLGKQP
+98 QGLLLGKQP
-107 PIEPPAAGWEIAIHP
+107 PIEPPAAGWEISIHP

-143 TPKFE
+143 APTFE

-161 TGPLRRTTTREETT
+161 TGTLRRTTTREEA
-175 AAPISHAV
+175 AAPQT
-183 RAPVSTPPVAVAARL
+183 VSSSVVTPLLAVATAP
-198 REDASAGQ
+198 S
-206 AAASAV
+206 AAAKV
-212 TNATSITLGAEALA
+212 TSLPESRIE
-226 KAAEPRV
+226 
-233 DLSAEGLA
+233 
-241 KVDAAGGVAQLAYVD
+241 AAGGVAQLAYVD

-314 GTSVNGQRVKP
+314 GTSVNGQRVTP
-325 FVHTSP
+325 YVHTTPS
-331 AGQLEETG
+331 GQLEETG
-339 QEHEL
+339 QEHQL

-356 LIEFQTLEP
+356 LIDFQTLAPQ

>member
-1 LENPWKFFTTLQHRR
+1 
-16 HHTAGVKAGQRPS
+16 
-29 GRTIILELVREMEE
+29 MEE

-84 LTDRVDAL
+84 LTERVDTL

-107 PIEPPAAGWEIAIHP
+107 PIEPPPAGWEIAIHS
-122 DANSELER
+122 DANNELER

-137 RLSVAA
+137 RLAVAA

-161 TGPLRRTTTREETT
+161 TGTLRRTTTSEEVDT
-175 AAPISHAV
+175 
-183 RAPVSTPPVAVAARL
+183 PVTPSKSPRVPTPLVAVATPAAV
-198 REDASAGQ
+198 ASAPST
-206 AAASAV
+206 AAADPRLV
-212 TNATSITLGAEALA
+212 PAT
-226 KAAEPRV
+226 
-233 DLSAEGLA
+233 
-241 KVDAAGGVAQLAYVD
+241 GVAQLAYVD
-256 EHGPHIFVMRKDV
+256 EQGPHIFVMRKDL

-294 HCRIRRADDGRFFLQ
+294 HCRIRRADGGRFFLQ
-309 DLSTW
+309 DLSAW

-325 FVHTSP
+325 FVQTS
-331 AGQLEETG
+331 AGGQLEETG

-344 PREARIQLADAL
+344 PPNARIQLADAL
-356 LIEFQTLEP
+356 LIEFQTIALS

>member
-1 LENPWKFFTTLQHRR
+1 LENPWKFFTTLQHRA
-16 HHTAGVKAGQRPS
+16 HHTAAVKAGQRPS

-74 PVIAADAQRA
+74 QVIAADAQRA
-84 LTDRVDAL
+84 LTERVDTL

-98 HGLLLGKQP
+98 QGLLLGKQP
-107 PIEPPAAGWEIAIHP
+107 PIEPPSAGWEISIHP

-137 RLSVAA
+137 RLSVAR
-143 TPKFE
+143 TPTFE

-161 TGPLRRTTTREETT
+161 TGTLRRTTTREE
-175 AAPISHAV
+175 AVAPPVPQAV
-183 RAPVSTPPVAVAARL
+183 PSSVSTPLISVAAAPS
-198 REDASAGQ
+198 AS
-206 AAASAV
+206 
-212 TNATSITLGAEALA
+212 ATSI
-226 KAAEPRV
+226 AEPRV
-233 DLSAEGLA
+233 DPSAVALA
-241 KVDAAGGVAQLAYVD
+241 KVEVARGVAQLAYVD
-256 EHGPHIFVMRKDV
+256 EQGPHIFVMRKDV

-274 GGSAHWVDVQVTT
+274 GGSAHWVDVQITT

-325 FVHTSP
+325 YLHTSP
-331 AGQLEETG
+331 AGQIEETG

-344 PREARIQLADAL
+344 PRDARIQLADAL
-356 LIEFQTLEP
+356 LIEFQTLGPQ

>member
-1 LENPWKFFTTLQHRR
+1 
-16 HHTAGVKAGQRPS
+16 
-29 GRTIILELVREMEE
+29 MEE

-74 PVIAADAQRA
+74 QVIAADAQRA
-84 LTDRVDAL
+84 LTERIDTL

-98 HGLLLGKQP
+98 QGLLLGKQP
-107 PIEPPAAGWEIAIHP
+107 PIEPPSAGWEIAIHP
-122 DANSELER
+122 DANNELER

-143 TPKFE
+143 TPTFT

-161 TGPLRRTTTREETT
+161 TGTLRRTTTREE
-175 AAPISHAV
+175 AGAPPVPQAV
-183 RAPVSTPPVAVAARL
+183 PASVSTPVLAGAARL
-198 REDASAGQ
+198 REV
-206 AAASAV
+206 AATFAEP
-212 TNATSITLGAEALA
+212 TAEALA
-226 KAAEPRV
+226 KVE
-233 DLSAEGLA
+233 
-241 KVDAAGGVAQLAYVD
+241 AAGGIAQLAYVD
-256 EHGPHIFVMRKDV
+256 EQGPHIFVMRKDV

-325 FVHTSP
+325 YVHTSP
-331 AGQLEETG
+331 AGQLQETG

-344 PREARIQLADAL
+344 PRDARVQLADAL
-356 LIEFQTLEP
+356 LIEFQTLDPQ

>member
-1 LENPWKFFTTLQHRR
+1 
-16 HHTAGVKAGQRPS
+16 
-29 GRTIILELVREMEE
+29 MEE

-55 RAYHV
+55 GAYHV

-74 PVIAADAQRA
+74 QVIASDAQRA
-84 LTDRVDAL
+84 LTERVATL

-98 HGLLLGKQP
+98 HGLLVGKQP
-107 PIEPPAAGWEIAIHP
+107 PIELPSAGWQISIHP
-122 DANSELER
+122 DANSELAR

-137 RLSVAA
+137 RLSVAT
-143 TPKFE
+143 TPTFE

-161 TGPLRRTTTREETT
+161 TGTLRRTTTREEI
-175 AAPISHAV
+175 AAPPAPAAV
-183 RAPVSTPPVAVAARL
+183 PTTVSTPPVAVAA
-198 REDASAGQ
+198 AP
-206 AAASAV
+206 SAV
-212 TNATSITLGAEALA
+212 ANVT
-226 KAAEPRV
+226 AEPRV
-233 DLSAEGLA
+233 DPSAVALA
-241 KVDAAGGVAQLAYVD
+241 KVEAARGVAHLAYVD
-256 EHGPHIFVMRKDV
+256 EQGPHIFVMRKDV

-274 GGSAHWVDVQVTT
+274 GGSAHWVDVQVAT

-325 FVHTSP
+325 YVHTSP

-344 PREARIQLADAL
+344 PRDARIQLADAL
-356 LIEFQTLEP
+356 LIEFQTLDAQ

>member
-1 LENPWKFFTTLQHRR
+1 M
-16 HHTAGVKAGQRPS
+16 KAGQRPS
-29 GRTIILELVREMEE
+29 GRTIILELVREMED

-74 PVIAADAQRA
+74 QVIAADAERA
-84 LTDRVDAL
+84 LTERVGIL

-98 HGLLLGKQP
+98 QGLLLGKQP
-107 PIEPPAAGWEIAIHP
+107 PIEPPSAGWEISIHP

-161 TGPLRRTTTREETT
+161 TGTLRRTTTREE
-175 AAPISHAV
+175 A
-183 RAPVSTPPVAVAARL
+183 
-198 REDASAGQ
+198 ASAGP
-206 AAASAV
+206 ATAKAV
-212 TNATSITLGAEALA
+212 ALQPSTIQMATSIALGADPSADPSAEALAKVEALA

-233 DLSAEGLA
+233 E
-241 KVDAAGGVAQLAYVD
+241 AAPGVAQLAYVD
-256 EHGPHIFVMRKDV
+256 EQGPHIFVMRKDV

-294 HCRIRRADDGRFFLQ
+294 HCRIRQADNGRFFLQ

-325 FVHTSP
+325 YVHTTP

-356 LIEFQTLEP
+356 QIEFQTLDPR

>member
-1 LENPWKFFTTLQHRR
+1 MKTGE
-16 HHTAGVKAGQRPS
+16 RPS

-43 RLYPLLY
+43 RRYPLLY

-84 LTDRVDAL
+84 LTERVDAL

-98 HGLLLGKQP
+98 HGVLLGKQP
-107 PIEPPAAGWEIAIHP
+107 PIEPPSAGWEISIHP
-122 DANSELER
+122 DANGELER

-137 RLSVAA
+137 RLAVAR
-143 TPKFE
+143 TPTFE

-161 TGPLRRTTTREETT
+161 TGTLRRTTTHEEAT
-175 AAPISHAV
+175 AAPTAK
-183 RAPVSTPPVAVAARL
+183 A
-198 REDASAGQ
+198 
-206 AAASAV
+206 
-212 TNATSITLGAEALA
+212 NATSIPLGADLSAGALAKVEALA
-226 KAAEPRV
+226 TAAEPR
-233 DLSAEGLA
+233 DHPSAVASA
-241 KVDAAGGVAQLAYVD
+241 KVEAARGIAQLAYVD
-256 EHGPHIFVMRKDV
+256 EQGPHIFVMRKEV

-314 GTSVNGQRVKP
+314 GTSVNGERVKP
-325 FVHTSP
+325 YVQTSA

-339 QEHEL
+339 QEHQL
-344 PREARIQLADAL
+344 PHNARVQLADAL
-356 LIEFQTLEP
+356 LIEFQTIGPQ